1 MNAKLVYSTRIPNLE
16 PSHSGKVRDIYDLG
30 DRLLLVATDRLSAFD
45 VVFPNPIPYKGR
57 ALTQMTLFWLA
68 ALADIV
74 PNHLISADI
83 EDILD
88 AVRDAG
94 GKPDAQAREELL
106 YRSMLVKKAQP
117 FSIECVVRG
126 YMAGSLWKEYKE
138 LKHGG
143 NLLGYDFPE
152 GLELSSRLPQ
162 PIFTPATK
170 AVTGHDENISRTQAA
185 AIVGQEN
192 FQELERISIALYN
205 KGRAIA
211 AEKGL
216 IIADTKFEF
225 GQLDGQIILI
235 DEVLTPDSS
244 RFWDEDR
251 YKPGVAQDSFDKQ
264 YVRDFLEGLEWDKTP
279 PAPELPE
286 AVVGGVSSRYL
297 EAYRRISGRDLLQN
311 AI

>member
-1 MNAKLVYSTRIPNLE
+1 MTVNLVYNTQIPNLQ
-16 PSHSGKVRDIYDLG
+16 PSHSGKVRDIFDLG
-30 DRLLLVATDRLSAFD
+30 DSLLLVATDRLSAFD

-88 AVRDAG
+88 AIRGAG
-94 GKPDAQAREELL
+94 GNPDSQTREDLL
-106 YRSMLVKKAQP
+106 HRSMLVKKAQP

-126 YMAGSLWKEYKE
+126 YMAGSLWKEYKT

-152 GLELSSRLPQ
+152 GLELSSKLPE
-162 PIFTPATK
+162 PVFTPATK
-170 AVTGHDENISRTQAA
+170 AVTGHDENISRSQAA

-192 FQELERISIALYN
+192 YQELERISIALYN
-205 KGRAIA
+205 KGGAIA
-211 AEKGL
+211 AEKGI

-225 GQLDGQIILI
+225 GILDGRIILI

-251 YKPGVAQDSFDKQ
+251 YRPGVAQDSFDKQ
-264 YVRDFLEGLEWDKTP
+264 YVRDFLEGLGWDKIP
-279 PAPELPE
+279 PAPELPD
-286 AVVGGVSSRYL
+286 AVVGGISSRYF
-297 EAYRRISGRDLLQN
+297 EAFRRITGYDLLEN
-311 AI
+311 AL